1 MIVRLP
7 DHDRLAKASTL
18 LREVQ
23 LQIGDAIHPET
34 DSIPDLVIEVA
45 TAMTI
50 VGDPLDHRHRGAADR
65 PTEIVTARD
74 IVHPDTVGVEATVAA
89 AALVGVDSLTT
100 KRKAEK
106 S

>member
-1 MIVRLP
+1 VK
-7 DHDRLAKASTL
+7 KASAL
-18 LREVQ
+18 LREAQ
-23 LQIGDAIHPET
+23 LQIGDANHPET
-34 DSIPDLVIEVA
+34 DSIPDLPIEAA

-50 VGDPLDHRHRGAADR
+50 VGDPLNHRHRGVADQ
-65 PTEIVTARD
+65 PTEIVIVRD
-74 IVHPDTVGVEATVAA
+74 IVRPDTVGVEATVAA